1 MDMDREQAFL
11 EALAELT
18 ELASQKQ
25 NIVTMEDIREAFGE
39 DAPEGERLEAVR
51 TYLKEKGIGIDEAVP
66 FEEKITEDEK
76 AYLDMYLEDLE
87 SIAALSRGE
96 RTAAVISS
104 MAGDRDAQGRLA
116 EDMLKDVVD
125 VARLYA
131 GQDVYMEDLIGA
143 GNEALMLS
151 VSMLAPFDDPEE
163 AEGFIVRKVMDAMED
178 QVSANLDIKADENE
192 ALALVN
198 RVSEEA
204 EKLASLIGRKVSAAE
219 LERETDLT
227 ADEIERAIRFSGGQ
241 IGDIQ

>member
-1 MDMDREQAFL
+1 MDREQAFL

-18 ELASQKQ
+18 GLASQKQ
-25 NIVTMEDIREAFGE
+25 NIVTMEDIRDAFGDE
-39 DAPEGERLEAVR
+39 MPEGEQLEAVR
-51 TYLKEKGIGIDEAVP
+51 TYLREKGIGIDEAVP
-66 FEEKITEDEK
+66 FEEKISEDEK
-76 AYLDMYLEDLE
+76 AYLDLYLEDLD
-87 SIAALSRGE
+87 SVVPLSRGE

-143 GNEALMLS
+143 GNEALMIA
-151 VSMLAPFDDPEE
+151 VSLLAPFDDPEE
-163 AEGFIVRKVMDAMED
+163 AEGFIIRKVMDAMED
-178 QVSANLDIKADENE
+178 QVSANLDIRADENE
-192 ALALVN
+192 ALGLVS
-198 RVSEEA
+198 RVSDEA
-204 EKLASLIGRKVSAAE
+204 AKLAALIGRKVSAAE

-227 ADEIERAIRFSGGQ
+227 ADEIERAVRLCGGQ